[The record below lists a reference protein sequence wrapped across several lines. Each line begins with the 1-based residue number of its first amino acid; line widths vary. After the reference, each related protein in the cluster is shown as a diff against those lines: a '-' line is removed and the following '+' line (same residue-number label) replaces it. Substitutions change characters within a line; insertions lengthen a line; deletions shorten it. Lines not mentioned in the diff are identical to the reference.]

1 MIDPFYQPASRPSS
15 MASFGARAAFLPSC
29 VGLLRDSFKVVTGPV
44 TLRCSNKSHPI
55 WDRESGK
62 RALELRRIERRIQ
75 SMTAIDVIGGVGTSF
90 DRRVRCCVCG
100 FSEVRT
106 DEALD
111 RGVIFLAECPRCE
124 HRWTSQEPIASD
136 STATPSLATAR
147 FQRVSAR
154 LSREVQP
161 AA

>member
-1 MIDPFYQPASRPSS
+1 MNAIDAIGSV
-15 MASFGARAAFLPSC
+15 GAGFNR
-29 VGLLRDSFKVVTGPV
+29 R
-44 TLRCSNKSHPI
+44 LRCCI
-55 WDRESGK
+55 
-62 RALELRRIERRIQ
+62 
-75 SMTAIDVIGGVGTSF
+75 
-90 DRRVRCCVCG
+90 CG
-100 FSEVRT
+100 FSEVRI

-124 HRWTSQEPIASD
+124 HRWTSQEPIAAGSA
-136 STATPSLATAR
+136 ATRSLATAR